1 VATAAGALFGI
12 DPLLGAATL
21 ATWIIIAAFFRY
33 SSLASIVAAVF
44 APFWRLL
51 IDGADAIAFALLGI
65 ALLLIWRH
73 QANLKRLF
81 EGTES
86 RLGRK
91 AADAAAPARKPRRA
105 ARH

>member
-1 VATAAGALFGI
+1 M
-12 DPLLGAATL
+12 
-21 ATWIIIAAFFRY
+21 
-33 SSLASIVAAVF
+33 F

-51 IDGADAIAFALLGI
+51 IDGADAIAFALLAI

-91 AADAAAPARKPRRA
+91 AHDAVPARKPRRA